1 MAAFVLMQ
9 MTPPPLGKRQ
19 ELDLN
24 LMYKFGAW
32 LNFDDRLAT
41 CQVGRGFLPQER
53 LTAGRIAGG

>member
-1 MAAFVLMQ
+1 
-9 MTPPPLGKRQ
+9 
-19 ELDLN
+19 
-24 LMYKFGAW
+24 MYKFGAW